1 MPRPNACIRD
11 ITRSEIEMNLL
22 ELAECRQCG
31 HDDTEHLGACHTDIF
46 AGGAWAKCDC
56 ESFVTSE
63 AA

>member
-1 MPRPNACIRD
+1 
-11 ITRSEIEMNLL
+11 MNLL